1 MKAKENSQIMKEAY
15 ASLKGKW
22 AHAIGV
28 CVLYSLM
35 AILLSV
41 IPIVSIIGVSVI
53 LPPLVVGML
62 IFHLNISRGKTAKSN
77 DLFSAFDSRY
87 LTIIYAAFLV
97 ASLIVMHMFLLFI
110 PGIIASLALSQ
121 VFFLIADDPKL
132 TASDAIYKSVKIMN
146 GYKWKLFKINLRL
159 FGLAILCIFT
169 LGIGFFWYYPYQCV
183 VLAKFYDDIKN
194 NPSFKNQEYIN

>member
-28 CVLYSLM
+28 Y
-35 AILLSV
+35 ILFILIYMLLN
-41 IPIVSIIGVSVI
+41 IPFVNLIGVWVT
-53 LPPLVVGML
+53 PPLLVGIL
-62 IFHLNISRGKTAKSN
+62 VFYLNISRDKTARSN

-87 LTIIYAAFLV
+87 LTIIYAAFL
-97 ASLIVMHMFLLFI
+97 ASFLIVMHMFLLFI
-110 PGIIASLALSQ
+110 PGIIAALALSQ

-159 FGLAILCIFT
+159 FGLAILCVFT

>member
-1 MKAKENSQIMKEAY
+1 MKNSEIMKEGL

-28 CVLYSLM
+28 YIIF
-35 AILLSV
+35 ILIYTLLKTLPFVNLIGFFLS
-41 IPIVSIIGVSVI
+41 PA
-53 LPPLVVGML
+53 LLVGML
-62 IFHLNISRGKTAKSN
+62 IFSLNISRDKTARLN

-87 LTIIYAAFLV
+87 LTIIYAGFL
-97 ASLIVMHMFLLFI
+97 AGFIIVMHMFLLFI
-110 PGIIASLALSQ
+110 PAIIAGLALSQ

-146 GYKWKLFKINLRL
+146 GYKWKLFKIQLRL

-169 LGIGFFWYYPYQCV
+169 LGIGFLWLFPYQYV
-183 VLAKFYDDIKN
+183 VLAKFYDDIKDN
-194 NPSFKNQEYIN
+194 SSFKNQL